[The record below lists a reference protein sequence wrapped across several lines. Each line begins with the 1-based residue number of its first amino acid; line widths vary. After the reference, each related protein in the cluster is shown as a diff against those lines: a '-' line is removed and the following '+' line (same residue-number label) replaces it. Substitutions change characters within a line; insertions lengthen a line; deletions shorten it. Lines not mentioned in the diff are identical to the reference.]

1 MRKPY
6 TYKYFFMK
14 KVLLFF
20 TIALYLMNPARAQ
33 DPHFSQFFASP
44 LTLNPA
50 MTGLFSGDFRV
61 SGNYRSQW
69 RSISTPFTTGT
80 AAVDFGILKN
90 VLNYT
95 DIWGVG
101 IMAMY
106 DRTGGGALTSTYLSF
121 STAYHKGLDPEGNH
135 TLAVG
140 LQGTLVQKRL
150 DQTKLVFENQIDNNG
165 YNPAIPSGESFVNPT
180 ISYFDPNIGILYN
193 GLVGESSNIYVGA
206 SYYHITQP
214 TETFMAQNNNR
225 LTSRYTVHGG
235 GSVPVNGAN
244 RIHFS
249 ALYMKQSTAS
259 EFSFG
264 GAYGFNLNGDDE
276 NPTTFYLGSWYRLKD
291 AINPY
296 VGLEINGFTIGASYD
311 TNVSTLK
318 PASNYR
324 GGMELSIIYIHRRN
338 EGSKYRTL
346 CPRF

>member
-1 MRKPY
+1 
-6 TYKYFFMK
+6 MK

-140 LQGTLVQKRL
+140 LQATLVQKRL
-150 DQTKLVFENQIDNNG
+150 DQTKLIFENQIDNNG
-165 YNPAIPSGESFVNPT
+165 YNPAIPNGESFANPN
-180 ISYFDPNIGILYN
+180 ISYLDPNIGILYN
-193 GLVGESSNIYVGA
+193 GLVGESSNIYAGA

-235 GSVPVNGAN
+235 GSVPANGTN

-264 GAYGFNLNGDDE
+264 GAYGFDLNGDEE

-311 TNVSTLK
+311 MNVSTLK

-324 GGMELSIIYIHRRN
+324 GGIELSIIYIHRRS